1 MKRWI
6 SFLLTICMLF
16 SLLVLPAAAA
26 GAPDVRVDAKTGAVS
41 ITVSGAPGDTATV
54 KIERDGKRYYL
65 DSAYLDASGQHTFH
79 TILPREMEFSAA
91 VNVAGTLSS
100 FIVST
105 KDTGKPDPKPE
116 KKTVSLSVDLKTIG
130 KGYIISPTTVEI
142 SDGDT
147 VWDVLKSELDRRG
160 IPYEYEDY
168 SQYDSVYVQSI
179 DKVGEFDNGPGSGWM
194 YNVDGIYPEYGC
206 SRYVLHGGERIQWRY
221 TTNLGEDLGEN
232 VNGGQTGK
240 PEEGGSSIIT
250 PEVKPDKNGNAQVI
264 VDETQMK
271 DAIATAKTEGCD
283 AIVIAPKITG
293 KATRVTAE
301 MPTRSLKDVVKNTD
315 ASLEVQTGV
324 GSVSIPN
331 DALDAIVQQADSNKV
346 TVTVE
351 VKDVE
356 AVKDQVSASRLKG
369 ATVVE
374 VTITSGKKEI
384 TTFGRKP
391 LTITIP
397 VTGSAFAANED
408 YKVLVLSAGGAE
420 EVVSGTCAKRNGK
433 LSVQVKITH
442 LSTFVVTTEKV
453 MPFTDVSGHWAAEAI
468 AYVYGTG
475 LMNGTSET
483 TFAPNESL
491 NRAMLVTILY
501 RLAGEPAVIGESKTF
516 IDVAPD
522 TWYTSAVVWGSTN
535 GIVSGIG
542 NDQFAP
548 MQAITREQLATMLYR
563 YTQYSRLDTSAKGDL
578 SKFTDSDQ
586 VSSWASDAM
595 MWAVG
600 AGLITGKTAN
610 VIDPTG
616 TATRA
621 EVATIL
627 MRFTELTK

>member
-105 KDTGKPDPKPE
+105 KDTGKPDPRPE

-240 PEEGGSSIIT
+240 PEAGGTTVI
-250 PEVKPDKNGNAQVI
+250 KPTAKADKNGAASATVS
-264 VDETQMK
+264 ETEMK
-271 DAIATAKTEGCD
+271 DAIAAAKTQGSD
-283 AIVIAPKITG
+283 AIVIAPQITG

-301 MPTRSLKDVVKNTD
+301 IPTRSLKDVVKNTD

-331 DALDAIVQQADSNKV
+331 DALDAIARQAAGS
-346 TVTVE
+346 TVTIT
-351 VKDVE
+351 VE
-356 AVKDQVSASRLKG
+356 AKDAADVKEQGSAAQLEG
-369 ATVVE
+369 ATVVD
-374 VTITSGKKEI
+374 VSITSGKKEL
-384 TTFGRKP
+384 TAFGGKS

-397 VTGSAFAANED
+397 VTGSAFVAGES
-408 YKVLVLSAGGAE
+408 YKVIVIGADGARE
-420 EVVSGTCAKRNGK
+420 TEIGSCIKENGK
-433 LSVQVKITH
+433 LSVQLKLVHIG
-442 LSTFVVTTEKV
+442 TFVVTTQKA
-453 MPFTDVSGHWAAEAI
+453 MPFTDVTGHWAADAI

-483 TFAPNESL
+483 TFAPNASL

-522 TWYTSAVVWGSTN
+522 TWYTSAVAWGGTN

-595 MWAVG
+595 AWAVG
-600 AGLITGKTAN
+600 AGLISGKTAN